1 MPHPQ
6 PRHETGFQEPFSPDR
21 NTTLPHPEGAT
32 RPSEELPAAA
42 IQHKHHHRL
51 LHRHRKADQVEEDMY
66 AGLNV
71 HDNPDNSDVIPEQE
85 EEEERKDGKI
95 KKALHKISCGS
106 I

>member
-1 MPHPQ
+1 
-6 PRHETGFQEPFSPDR
+6 
-21 NTTLPHPEGAT
+21 
-32 RPSEELPAAA
+32 
-42 IQHKHHHRL
+42 
-51 LHRHRKADQVEEDMY
+51 MY